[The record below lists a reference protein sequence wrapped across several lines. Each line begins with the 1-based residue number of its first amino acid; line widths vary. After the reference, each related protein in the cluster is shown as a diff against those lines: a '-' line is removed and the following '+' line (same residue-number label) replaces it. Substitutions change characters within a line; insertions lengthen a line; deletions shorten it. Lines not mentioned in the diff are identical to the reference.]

1 MYTQTNTHIHT
12 HTHKYVQVDSSKL
25 EAIILGP
32 GVVKEVCIVDNVLLG
47 GQESRGLQRVAFIS
61 PATAKVSL
69 FLAFGV
75 ELYLDV
81 CVCVCVCLFVYT
93 CQVGDVIRQ
102 LHTAVR
108 GTVMEDFIPQVIIP
122 IPSLPRNADGS
133 VDKFKLKST
142 QRSARLSWRMSVG
155 FANYRAP
162 QTPVQEAVVALMRQ
176 VFLVFG
182 FLVLVFAMF
191 AKYIKLFAHS
201 SLAPLK
207 LKPKVNKTH
216 VPKECGTS

>member
-1 MYTQTNTHIHT
+1 M
-12 HTHKYVQVDSSKL
+12 S
-25 EAIILGP
+25 
-32 GVVKEVCIVDNVLLG
+32 VLNACL
-47 GQESRGLQRVAFIS
+47 
-61 PATAKVSL
+61 
-69 FLAFGV
+69 LA
-75 ELYLDV
+75 
-81 CVCVCVCLFVYT
+81 CA

-122 IPSLPRNADGS
+122 IPSLPRNADGT

-176 VFLVFG
+176 VF
-182 FLVLVFAMF
+182 VLFCCALAAAAATTTTSTTTTQSMQLLQQRQTPTPTPTRKHV
-191 AKYIKLFAHS
+191 
-201 SLAPLK
+201 SLGAVL
-207 LKPKVNKTH
+207 
-216 VPKECGTS
+216 